1 MTEIKDE
8 SISSTSSSNPLH
20 LVAEISRVILSDRKI
35 LSNLHQVLHLLNDSL
50 PCIRSMVSIFNRKTG
65 KIYLKDACG
74 VSPQEREKAVYLPG
88 EGITGRV
95 VESGEEIVVPDISSD
110 SRFLNRTGLQMETQ
124 GKLGFICVPVKSSL
138 GTIGTLSAFFK
149 DVNSSELA
157 EKASLMHIAA
167 SILFH
172 AVQHYQNMEEEM
184 EELRR
189 ENFSLHERLGDSYH
203 ISDRLK
209 GNSKVMQRLYQMVEK
224 VAMSDATMLILG
236 ESGVGKGL
244 VAQTVHDMSN
254 RSQKPFVK
262 LNCASLPESIIES
275 ELFGH
280 ERGAFTGALN
290 QRIGRFEQA
299 KGGTIFLDEIG
310 EISLGV
316 QAKLLRVLQ
325 EKEFERVGGSETLLT
340 DARIIAAT
348 NRDLEKMVR
357 EGTFREDL
365 YYRLN
370 IIPIMV
376 PPLRQR
382 KADILL
388 LAEFFIEK
396 YNQQNGKTVNRISTP
411 AIDMLTAYHWPGNV
425 RELENAIERAVILSD
440 DNTIH
445 GYHLPPSL
453 QMAEYPLPEKN
464 QEGTLQQRL
473 DALEYEMIVES
484 LKCTRGNLL
493 KASQML
499 GLTNRMM
506 GIRAK
511 KYNIDYRVYR
521 KVKE

>member
-1 MTEIKDE
+1 
-8 SISSTSSSNPLH
+8 
-20 LVAEISRVILSDRKI
+20 
-35 LSNLHQVLHLLNDSL
+35 
-50 PCIRSMVSIFNRKTG
+50 MVSIFNRKTG

-74 VSPQEREKAVYLPG
+74 VTPQEKERAVYLPG

-95 VESGEEIVVPDISSD
+95 VESGEEIIVPDISQD
-110 SRFLNRTGLQMETQ
+110 ERFLNRTGMQLEKESPM
-124 GKLGFICVPVKSSL
+124 GFICVPVKSGL
-138 GTIGTLSAFFK
+138 GTIGTLSAFFGLL
-149 DVNSSELA
+149 SEEELK
-157 EKASLMHIAA
+157 EKTTLMHISA
-167 SILFH
+167 SILYH

-203 ISDRLK
+203 ISERVK

-224 VAMSDATMLILG
+224 VAQSDATLLILG

-244 VAQTVHDMSN
+244 VAQTVHDMSSRKDN
-254 RSQKPFVK
+254 PFIK

-299 KGGTIFLDEIG
+299 KNGTIFLDEVG

-316 QAKLLRVLQ
+316 QAKLLRILQ
-325 EKEFERVGGSETLLT
+325 EREFERVGGSTTLKT
-340 DARIIAAT
+340 NARILAAT
-348 NRDLEKMVR
+348 NRDLETMVR
-357 EGTFREDL
+357 EGKFREDL

-382 KADILL
+382 KADIVL
-388 LAEFFIEK
+388 LAEHFIEK
-396 YNQQNGKTVNRISTP
+396 YNEQNGKTVNRISTP

-440 DNTIH
+440 DQTIH

-453 QMAEYPLPEKN
+453 QMAEYPLPEN
-464 QEGTLQQRL
+464 NHEGTLQQRL
-473 DALEYEMIVES
+473 DALEYEMIVEA

-521 KVKE
+521 KARD